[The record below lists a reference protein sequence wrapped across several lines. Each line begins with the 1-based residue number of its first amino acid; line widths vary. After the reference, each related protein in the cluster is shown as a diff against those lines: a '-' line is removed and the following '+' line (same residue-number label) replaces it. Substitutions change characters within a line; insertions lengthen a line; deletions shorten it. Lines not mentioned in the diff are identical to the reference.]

1 MSVGVT
7 VFSTLQENPVNPFRT
22 MGSKRL
28 YSNQYSNQSGTAEA
42 TAFVSFVNK
51 ENEGFFVFILNIT
64 EKKGFY
70 VVMKLN
76 GSEILLECLLE
87 QGVDT
92 VFGYPGGSV
101 LNIYDALYKYS
112 DKITHILT
120 AHEQG
125 ACHAAD
131 GYARSSGRTGVVI
144 ATSGPGATN
153 LVTGIATAYMDSI
166 PLVAITGN
174 VPVSLLGLDSFQ
186 EVDIA
191 GITMPVTKHNYIVK
205 DVRELADTVR
215 EAFYIANT
223 GRKGP
228 VLIDVPIDVQ
238 NAPVRK
244 FKYPDS
250 VSMRTYKPTVK
261 GHIVQ
266 IKKVIAE
273 LEKAKRPVIC
283 AGGGVLLGDAQK
295 LLQEFS
301 HRHKIPVVTT
311 MMGIG
316 AMQTEDPL
324 YFGMVGNN
332 GAPCANR
339 AMNEA
344 DMIIMVG
351 ARVADRAVNQ
361 PEIITK
367 NKVLVHMDVDPAEI
381 GKNAGPT
388 IPLVGDAK
396 HIFSDMLEQEL
407 DGDYSEWVVCLQ
419 EYEKTMADTRKPDPA
434 FVDPAEFVRRLSD
447 KMEQDAVYV
456 ADVGQNQI
464 WSCRNCKIREGS
476 FLTSGGMGTM
486 GYSIPAAMGAKLGAP
501 GRQVVAVCGDGS
513 FQMSMMEFATMRQYQ
528 VPVKIVVIANH
539 YLGMVREYQQNTYKG
554 RYSVVELGGGPDL
567 EKLAQA
573 YGMDFIRLEA
583 PDKMDEA
590 IDAFLKDEDAVLMEC
605 VINPMDTVK

>member
-1 MSVGVT
+1 MNGAQAMVKC
-7 VFSTLQENPVNPFRT
+7 L
-22 MGSKRL
+22 
-28 YSNQYSNQSGTAEA
+28 
-42 TAFVSFVNK
+42 
-51 ENEGFFVFILNIT
+51 ENEGV
-64 EKKGFY
+64 E
-70 VVMKLN
+70 M
-76 GSEILLECLLE
+76 
-87 QGVDT
+87 
-92 VFGYPGGSV
+92 VFGYPGVAICPFYDSLLDTDIKSV
-101 LNIYDALYKYS
+101 LIR
-112 DKITHILT
+112 T
-120 AHEQG
+120 EQN
-125 ACHAAD
+125 AAHAAS
-131 GYARSSGRTGVVI
+131 GLARVTGKVGVC
-144 ATSGPGATN
+144 AVTSGPGATN
-153 LVTGIATAYMDSI
+153 LITGIATAFADSI
-166 PLVAITGN
+166 PLVCITGQVN
-174 VPVSLLGLDSFQ
+174 SELIGSDVFQ
-186 EVDIA
+186 EADITGA
-191 GITMPVTKHNYIVK
+191 AESFVK
-205 DVRELADTVR
+205 YSYLVKNAEDIPQIFK

-295 LLQEFS
+295 LLREFS

-388 IPLVGDAK
+388 IPLLGDAK

-419 EYEKTMADTRKPDPA
+419 EYEKTMTDTRKPDPA

>member
-1 MSVGVT
+1 MNGAQAMVKC
-7 VFSTLQENPVNPFRT
+7 L
-22 MGSKRL
+22 
-28 YSNQYSNQSGTAEA
+28 
-42 TAFVSFVNK
+42 
-51 ENEGFFVFILNIT
+51 ENEGV
-64 EKKGFY
+64 E
-70 VVMKLN
+70 M
-76 GSEILLECLLE
+76 
-87 QGVDT
+87 
-92 VFGYPGGSV
+92 VFGYPGVAICPFYDSLLDTDIKSV
-101 LNIYDALYKYS
+101 LIR
-112 DKITHILT
+112 T
-120 AHEQG
+120 EQN
-125 ACHAAD
+125 AAHAAS
-131 GYARSSGRTGVVI
+131 GLARVTGKVGVC
-144 ATSGPGATN
+144 AVTSGPGATN
-153 LVTGIATAYMDSI
+153 LITGIATAFADSI
-166 PLVAITGN
+166 PLVCITGQVN
-174 VPVSLLGLDSFQ
+174 SELIGSDVFQ
-186 EVDIA
+186 EADITGA
-191 GITMPVTKHNYIVK
+191 AESFVK
-205 DVRELADTVR
+205 YSYLVKNAEDIPQIFK

-295 LLQEFS
+295 LLREFS

-339 AMNEA
+339 AMTEA

-419 EYEKTMADTRKPDPA
+419 EYEKTMTDTRKPDPA

-539 YLGMVREYQQNTYKG
+539 YLGMVREYQQNTYEG

>member
-1 MSVGVT
+1 MNGAQVMVKC
-7 VFSTLQENPVNPFRT
+7 L
-22 MGSKRL
+22 
-28 YSNQYSNQSGTAEA
+28 
-42 TAFVSFVNK
+42 
-51 ENEGFFVFILNIT
+51 ENEGV
-64 EKKGFY
+64 E
-70 VVMKLN
+70 M
-76 GSEILLECLLE
+76 
-87 QGVDT
+87 
-92 VFGYPGGSV
+92 VFGYPGVAICPFYDSLLDTDIKSV
-101 LNIYDALYKYS
+101 LIR
-112 DKITHILT
+112 T
-120 AHEQG
+120 EQN
-125 ACHAAD
+125 AAHAAS
-131 GYARSSGRTGVVI
+131 GLARVTGKVGVC
-144 ATSGPGATN
+144 AVTSGPGATN
-153 LVTGIATAYMDSI
+153 LITGIATAFADSI
-166 PLVAITGN
+166 PLVCITGQVN
-174 VPVSLLGLDSFQ
+174 SELIGSDVFQ
-186 EVDIA
+186 EADITGA
-191 GITMPVTKHNYIVK
+191 AESFVK
-205 DVRELADTVR
+205 YSYLVKNAEDIPQIFK

-295 LLQEFS
+295 LLREFS

-419 EYEKTMADTRKPDPA
+419 EYEKTMTDTRKPDPA

-447 KMEQDAVYV
+447 KMERDAVYV

>member
-1 MSVGVT
+1 MNGAQAMVKC
-7 VFSTLQENPVNPFRT
+7 L
-22 MGSKRL
+22 
-28 YSNQYSNQSGTAEA
+28 
-42 TAFVSFVNK
+42 
-51 ENEGFFVFILNIT
+51 ENEGV
-64 EKKGFY
+64 E
-70 VVMKLN
+70 M
-76 GSEILLECLLE
+76 
-87 QGVDT
+87 
-92 VFGYPGGSV
+92 VFGYPGVAICPFYDSLLDTDIKSV
-101 LNIYDALYKYS
+101 LIR
-112 DKITHILT
+112 T
-120 AHEQG
+120 EQN
-125 ACHAAD
+125 AAHAAS
-131 GYARSSGRTGVVI
+131 GLARVTGKVGVC
-144 ATSGPGATN
+144 AVTSGPGATN
-153 LVTGIATAYMDSI
+153 LITGIATAFADSI
-166 PLVAITGN
+166 PLVCITGQVN
-174 VPVSLLGLDSFQ
+174 SELIGSDVFQ
-186 EVDIA
+186 EADITGA
-191 GITMPVTKHNYIVK
+191 AESFVK
-205 DVRELADTVR
+205 YSYLVKNAEDIPQIFK

-250 VSMRTYKPTVK
+250 VSMRTYTPTVK

-407 DGDYSEWVVCLQ
+407 GGDYSEWVVCLQ

-528 VPVKIVVIANH
+528 VPVKIVVIANQ

>member
-1 MSVGVT
+1 MNGAQAMVKC
-7 VFSTLQENPVNPFRT
+7 L
-22 MGSKRL
+22 
-28 YSNQYSNQSGTAEA
+28 
-42 TAFVSFVNK
+42 
-51 ENEGFFVFILNIT
+51 ENEGV
-64 EKKGFY
+64 E
-70 VVMKLN
+70 M
-76 GSEILLECLLE
+76 
-87 QGVDT
+87 
-92 VFGYPGGSV
+92 VFGYPGVAICPFYDSLLDTDIKSV
-101 LNIYDALYKYS
+101 LIR
-112 DKITHILT
+112 T
-120 AHEQG
+120 EQN
-125 ACHAAD
+125 AAHAAS
-131 GYARSSGRTGVVI
+131 GLARVTGKVGVC
-144 ATSGPGATN
+144 AVTSGPGATN
-153 LVTGIATAYMDSI
+153 LITGIATAFADSI
-166 PLVAITGN
+166 PLVCITGQVN
-174 VPVSLLGLDSFQ
+174 SELIGSDVFQ
-186 EVDIA
+186 EADITGA
-191 GITMPVTKHNYIVK
+191 AESFVK
-205 DVRELADTVR
+205 YSYLVKNAEDIPQIFK

-295 LLQEFS
+295 LLREFS

-339 AMNEA
+339 AMTEA

-407 DGDYSEWVVCLQ
+407 GGDYSEWVVCLQ

-573 YGMDFIRLEA
+573 YGMDVIRLEA
-583 PDKMDEA
+583 PGKMDEA